1 MDVSDLKMIVEGLN
15 RQPFNKG
22 LTLVMFDK
30 KSPTEL
36 LQIVNDIFSFM
47 DKRMDKDIREESQ
60 ELLSQQMLEF
70 AVDTLGYKPPN
81 GDVADFS
88 EKFIK
93 ADQNVV
99 YPLIYWMLDQL
110 ELLKKRAYLSQY
122 LKVVNMPEEMFA
134 DKQIVELSQQYKALQ
149 DQFKEVHKG
158 AEDKRKSSL
167 NPAELENEIEQ
178 LVQEREQ
185 LQTKLR
191 NFKEKVENGTEYSG
205 VNFQEILNATHNLR
219 KEQEEESKLYQSLQE
234 EKQKLVITEQKFRQ
248 TREKLRNLEASDMA
262 RKNPRQLLEDLK
274 SEVEMMKQ
282 SSTNLTKELSTR
294 VKMLNELEEVMS
306 SSPLSQGQVNNLE
319 REIAS
324 LSQEK
329 DALESKLNSMSS
341 SADGK
346 IAIYRSRVVGSEK
359 KREKI
364 DEQMAELREEEKDLQ
379 NDIRKIDN
387 DLKMFGEK
395 KPKSEEEIKAYV
407 KELENKT
414 IMYKDKRARMDA
426 MKAEV
431 EVLMNTEK
439 ILRDRDTNIQDFNN
453 QLAKEHGVEGFQEVQ
468 DNMEKV
474 SIQKQSLDDGK
485 GSALESMSKVIKK
498 IENTLRT
505 KRDKLQPQIK
515 DLKEVRAQHEQVES
529 TFKEKFQVYEGIR
542 ISIEGDRSKLEQE
555 VESNRQA
562 IMEEEESYHYLNCLK
577 QINQA
582 KNLQL
587 TQEVAYLVGDE
598 RLNPQYKSYKE
609 MLDKLINAEDAK
621 AKRLRQM
628 KTSVQEGHVGN
639 IEQRNMFLNLK
650 TIMEC
655 KLKGQQKK
663 KSDQTDQEARDMGV
677 L

>member
-1 MDVSDLKMIVEGLN
+1 MD
-15 RQPFNKG
+15 R
-22 LTLVMFDK
+22 
-30 KSPTEL
+30 
-36 LQIVNDIFSFM
+36 
-47 DKRMDKDIREESQ
+47 DIREESSQ

-93 ADQNVV
+93 ADTDVV

-110 ELLKKRAYLSQY
+110 ETLKKRAYLSQY

-134 DKQIVELSQQYKALQ
+134 DKKIVELSQQYKTLQ

-205 VNFQEILNATHNLR
+205 VNFQEILSATHNLR

-234 EKQKLVITEQKFRQ
+234 EKQKLVITEQKYRQ

-329 DALESKLNSMSS
+329 DELESKVNSMTS

-346 IAIYRSRVVGSEK
+346 IAILCLRVVGSEK
-359 KREKI
+359 KRENI

-379 NDIRKIDN
+379 NDIRKLDN

-395 KPKSEEEIKAYV
+395 KPKSDEEIKAYV

-426 MKAEV
+426 VKAEV

-453 QLAKEHGVEGFQEVQ
+453 QLAKEHGVEGFQDVQ

-474 SIQKQSLDDGK
+474 SIQKQSLDDNK

-515 DLKEVRAQHEQVES
+515 DLKVVRAQHEQVES
-529 TFKEKFQVYEGIR
+529 DFKEKFQVYEGIR

-562 IMEEEESYHYLNCLK
+562 IMDEEESYHYLNCLK

-598 RLNPQYKSYKE
+598 RLSPQYKSYKE

-655 KLKGQQKK
+655 KLKGLQKK
-663 KSDQTDQEARDMGV
+663 KSDQTDQEPREIGV